1 LLEPAEHWKRIL
13 SVSKPRYFFYEV
25 TLFSLQIIA
34 AFGFGEQIGAIGAW
48 ENGED
53 LNMIKAND
61 EKSKRIALV

>member
-1 LLEPAEHWKRIL
+1 M
-13 SVSKPRYFFYEV
+13 
-25 TLFSLQIIA
+25 TLCSLQIIA

-61 EKSKRIALV
+61 EKSKIIALVKTTFFSTSSADLGAVL